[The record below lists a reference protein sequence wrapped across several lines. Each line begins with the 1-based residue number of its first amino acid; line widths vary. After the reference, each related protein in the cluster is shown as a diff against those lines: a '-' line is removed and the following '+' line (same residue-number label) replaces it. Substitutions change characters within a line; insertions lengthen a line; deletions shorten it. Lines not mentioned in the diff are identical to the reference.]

1 MTRMVQPFLCLP
13 DGMLT
18 PIGKEGRNQGRRVG
32 VHMPP
37 TRRPWVADDEVPA
50 TQISES
56 PDRGLDAQTPSGHE
70 AERAE
75 LRPASDQDTAPA
87 KPRL

>member
-1 MTRMVQPFLCLP
+1 MDNDEAARTAADALKAAGAERAQLYGRFIIEELIEHAADLP
-13 DGMLT
+13 
-18 PIGKEGRNQGRRVG
+18 QV
-32 VHMPP
+32 
-37 TRRPWVADDEVPA
+37 
-50 TQISES
+50 SES